1 MPDADKIEEFL
12 DKLKPCI
19 DKGELDACVDEAAR
33 LAEERGIGAQELL
46 QLSFDIEASG
56 LPAFT
61 YVIALVAAQG
71 LEGNDKVTAHYNAD
85 IAANSLGK
93 VEPSEEHY
101 KLAIEADTEFAT
113 VPFYLNKRI
122 TYITCSKNGTF
133 TLLIWNLV
141 GFFGRI
147 VFWIGITFILLNA
160 FYYTYLSGNYFLL
173 FFEIILYPLTYLIYP
188 LYSGLWWLLIISL
201 LGYWASTFI
210 GNMEP
215 VE

>member
-1 MPDADKIEEFL
+1 MSGTDKTKTFL

-19 DKGELDACVDEAAR
+19 NKGELDACVDETVR
-33 LAEERGIGAQELL
+33 LAEEMGIDALELL
-46 QLSFDIEASG
+46 DLSIDANAAG
-56 LPAFT
+56 LHALT
-61 YVIALVAAQG
+61 YVMALSAAQG
-71 LEGNDKVTAHYNAD
+71 LEGKDQATAHYNAD

-93 VEPSEEHY
+93 VKPSEKHY
-101 KLAIEADTEFAT
+101 KLAIEADTEFTT
-113 VPFYLNKRI
+113 VPSDLNKRI
-122 TYITCSKNGTF
+122 TYITYKKNGTF
-133 TLLIWNLV
+133 TLLIRNLV

-147 VFWIGITFILLNA
+147 IFWIGITFILLNA
-160 FYYTYLSGNYFLL
+160 FYFTYLSGNYFLL